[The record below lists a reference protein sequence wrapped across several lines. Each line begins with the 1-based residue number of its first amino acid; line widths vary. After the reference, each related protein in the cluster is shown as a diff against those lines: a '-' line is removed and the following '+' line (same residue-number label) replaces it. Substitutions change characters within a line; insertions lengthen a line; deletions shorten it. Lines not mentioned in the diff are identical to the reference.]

1 MGKLIYNREV
11 VLLEAASEIR
21 IVYNYVGILLLRLRD
36 QPKQIA
42 TTFNLN

>member
-21 IVYNYVGILLLRLRD
+21 MAYNYVGILLLRLRD
-36 QPKQIA
+36 QPKLVTIV
-42 TTFNLN
+42 FNLN